1 MTDPTPS
8 PDTLGFEAALKA
20 LEQSVAALESGALD
34 LDASLAAYERGVA
47 LLRRCHA
54 LLEDA
59 ERKVTLLSGVRDDG
73 TPEDGPFL
81 CEEGA

>member
-1 MTDPTPS
+1 MTDPTPP

-20 LEQSVAALESGALD
+20 LEESVAALESGALD

-59 ERKVTLLSGVRDDG
+59 ERKVTLLTGVRDDG
-73 TPEDGPFL
+73 VPEGEPF
-81 CEEGA
+81 GSDA